1 LENQAP
7 ALRQADKPGRARN
20 ALLSEICRLENEYTP
35 ASMLDNLS
43 EVKIKQFLR
52 GIAENRGSLRRETH
66 KDFLSNVTGQETLDP
81 ATHAYQIDYAMV
93 INPVE

>member
-1 LENQAP
+1 
-7 ALRQADKPGRARN
+7 
-20 ALLSEICRLENEYTP
+20 
-35 ASMLDNLS
+35 MLDNIS

-66 KDFLSNVTGQETLDP
+66 KDFLSNVTGPDIQDP
-81 ATHAYQIDYAMV
+81 VNHACQIDYAMV